1 MDSMD
6 KWIKSGFTLTKDSTV
21 VDNQKV
27 PNPIATGT
35 LSIPLM
41 LYPGN
46 IRRDVIITELENSHG
61 LYPTIMI
68 ASGKDIPAEAQEG
81 KVVHI
86 AYTDLLNGDGTPKA
100 AKDIW
105 KILAM
110 RGYRDM
116 LGLSASPQIREKPQ
130 STILFLS
137 LWDSLM

>member
-21 VDNQKV
+21 VGNQKL
-27 PNPIATGT
+27 PISLA
-35 LSIPLM
+35 IPLM

-68 ASGKDIPAEAQEG
+68 ASGKDIPAKAQEG

-105 KILAM
+105 KILDNNGDTEICSDYLLLH
-110 RGYRDM
+110 RSGR
-116 LGLSASPQIREKPQ
+116 SRSQ
-130 STILFLS
+130 LFYS
-137 LWDSLM
+137 